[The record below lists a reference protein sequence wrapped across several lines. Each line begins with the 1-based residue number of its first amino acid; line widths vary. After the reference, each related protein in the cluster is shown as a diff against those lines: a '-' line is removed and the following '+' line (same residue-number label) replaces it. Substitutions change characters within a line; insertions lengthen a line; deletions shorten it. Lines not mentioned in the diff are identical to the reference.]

1 MTASPTAVRAT
12 AGGAIP
18 TVLLAG
24 ALSTALALVGVWAI
38 ARFTDEN
45 VMGWYANYVLPVGP
59 LLVGLVASSG
69 FALGSY
75 WSGAK
80 ITGPLLWMMLAILVA
95 GYALGQWLE
104 FRQLF
109 PDGAV
114 LDDGTELGFWGYF
127 DLVTRSIAF
136 TGRDKVAGRPL
147 GALGYLV
154 RVGDLVGFTA
164 GGLLVPFG
172 LRKLPYCATCAAYMR
187 RPVVALL
194 AADVPRKR
202 IAKKDAAALA
212 AHEASRQEAR
222 SRAEAGL
229 TRLYQVAGGGDGAAF
244 SAAVAEV
251 GPLSARRATH
261 RLDSRLQVRAVHCR
275 RCGAG
280 ELRTELV
287 TGQGKQVRTR
297 PLSSLPLERGVVARL
312 LAAARRRG

>member
-1 MTASPTAVRAT
+1 MTDSPTAVRAT
-12 AGGAIP
+12 SGGATP

-24 ALSTALALVGVWAI
+24 ALSTALALAGVWAI

-45 VMGWYANYVLPVGP
+45 VMGWYANYVIPVGP

-75 WSGAK
+75 LSGAK
-80 ITGPLLWMMLAILVA
+80 ITGSLLWMMLAFLVGA
-95 GYALGQWLE
+95 YALGQWLE
-104 FRQLF
+104 YRQLF
-109 PDGAV
+109 PGGAV

-136 TGRDKVAGRPL
+136 TDRNKVAGHPL
-147 GALGYLV
+147 GVWGYLV

-164 GGLLVPFG
+164 GGLLIPFG
-172 LRKLPYCATCAAYMR
+172 LRNLPYCSACAAYMR

-194 AADVPRKR
+194 PADVPRKR
-202 IAKKDAAALA
+202 ISKKDTAALA
-212 AHEASRQEAR
+212 AHEASRQGAQAQ
-222 SRAEAGL
+222 AEAGL
-229 TRLYQVAGGGDGAAF
+229 ARLYQAAGAGDGAGFTAT
-244 SAAVAEV
+244 VAEV

-261 RLDSRLQVRAVHCR
+261 KLDNRLQVRAVHCR

-287 TGQGKQVRTR
+287 TGQGKQVRSKPFSTQA
-297 PLSSLPLERGVVARL
+297 LERGVVARL
-312 LAAARRRG
+312 LAARKRS